1 MPESSP
7 GRGWHAMFT
16 KMGERV
22 MRRGKSPTILKH
34 LRISGA
40 VLALAGAAMASPA
53 QADGGKDCPPV
64 GSLPGYAASEA
75 PQHFAYQGADFTV
88 KKGDDTATVKV
99 AGRYCMQSYAP
110 TGDAMSDLEI
120 QDNYRN
126 QLDGLGAETLFTDD
140 RDTVAK
146 LDKDGKETWILVYSQ
161 ETEIDVTVVEKQAVK
176 QTLTGSTGK
185 DYRLL
190 GHMPE
195 YVAGDV
201 NKKKFDQD
209 TFTVQDGDGTKDV
222 NVQGALYQVSYEP
235 KDMSRTS
242 SDLEIQENYRT
253 ALKALGAEILYT
265 DDRNTVARLD
275 DKGQDI
281 WIKVYSQETEI
292 DLSSV
297 EEKPFQASIK
307 PPKADAMK
315 SALDEKGV
323 VSLYINFDFDKATLR
338 PDAAPVI
345 GQVEALL
352 KDAPDLRLDIEG
364 NTDNVGGHDYNVVL
378 SQKRAETVVAVLE
391 KDGIAA
397 DRLKATGNGPDK
409 PIADNGDSRGRA
421 KNRRV
426 DLVKM

>member
-1 MPESSP
+1 MHL
-7 GRGWHAMFT
+7 R
-16 KMGERV
+16 
-22 MRRGKSPTILKH
+22 KSPVILKQVR
-34 LRISGA
+34 LVGA
-40 VLALAGAAMASPA
+40 MLALFAGAAMASPA

-64 GSLPGYAASEA
+64 GSLPGYAASGA
-75 PQHFAYQGADFTV
+75 PQHFAYQGTDFAV
-88 KKGDDTATVKV
+88 KKGDDTETVTV
-99 AGRYCMQSYAP
+99 AGLYCAQSYAP
-110 TGDAMSDLEI
+110 TGDASSDLEI
-120 QDNYRN
+120 QDNYRD
-126 QLDGLGAETLFTDD
+126 QLDGLGAETTFTDD

-146 LDKDGKETWILVYSQ
+146 LDKDGKEIWIKVYSQ

-176 QTLTGSTGK
+176 QTLTKPAGK
-185 DYRLL
+185 DYKLL

-209 TFTVQDGDGTKDV
+209 TFTVKDGDGTKDV
-222 NVQGALYQVSYEP
+222 NVQGAVYQVSYEP

-242 SDLEIQENYRT
+242 SDLEIQENYRN
-253 ALKALGAEILYT
+253 ALKALGAEILFT
-265 DDRNTVARLD
+265 DDRDTVARLD

-292 DLSSV
+292 DLSTV

-315 SALDEKGV
+315 TELDKKGV

-338 PDAAPVI
+338 PDATPIVA
-345 GQVEALL
+345 QVEALL
-352 KDAPDLRLDIEG
+352 KGDPDLKLDIEG
-364 NTDNVGGHDYNVVL
+364 NTDNVGGHDYNVTL
-378 SQKRAETVVAVLE
+378 SQKRAETVVATLE